1 MSFNVKF
8 LRGSDSDK
16 DFMTC
21 HLVTGIVAR
30 KVVDNVLGKSQQV
43 INEECRNVL
52 KNLWINNLSII
63 GGLPVEQE
71 QIQLDLQSVR
81 ESKRLSEPLPPIAEK
96 ERMKKPAVYMQRPT
110 LCVRSSDS
118 ITGIRE
124 SYVIKS
130 VSGTDHLSCLAVS
143 NIF

>member
-1 MSFNVKF
+1 MSFNVNF
-8 LRGSDSDK
+8 LWGSDSDK

-30 KVVDNVLGKSQQV
+30 KVVDNVLGESQQV
-43 INEECRNVL
+43 INEEYRNIL

-96 ERMKKPAVYMQRPT
+96 GRMKKPAVYMQRPA
-110 LCVRSSDS
+110 LSARPADS

-124 SYVIKS
+124 NYVVKP
-130 VSGTDHLSCLAVS
+130 VSGNYHLSCLGVS

>member
-1 MSFNVKF
+1 MSFNVNF
-8 LRGSDSDK
+8 LRGSDADK

-30 KVVDNVLGKSQQV
+30 RVVDNVLDASHHV
-43 INEECRNVL
+43 NEECRSIL

-71 QIQLDLQSVR
+71 QVQLDLQSIR
-81 ESKRLSEPLPPIAEK
+81 GSRRLTEPLPPIAEK
-96 ERMKKPAVYMQRPT
+96 GRMKKPAVFMQRPA
-110 LCVRSSDS
+110 LSVKPSES

-124 SYVIKS
+124 SYIINS
-130 VSGTDHLSCLAVS
+130 VSEMTFQLSRRQ
-143 NIF
+143 